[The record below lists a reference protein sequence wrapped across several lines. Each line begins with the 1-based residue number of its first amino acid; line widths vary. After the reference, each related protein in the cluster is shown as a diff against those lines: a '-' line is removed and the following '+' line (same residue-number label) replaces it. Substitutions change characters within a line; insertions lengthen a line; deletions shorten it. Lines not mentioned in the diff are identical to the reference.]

1 MRCIYVFISL
11 LIVLAFASVGLLA
24 QADTPA
30 RGGVPRQPLSQEA
43 SAELAKGQELLY
55 SKDIKGG
62 IASFKKVV
70 ELQPSYVRGYLL
82 LGNAY
87 MQAQQWQD
95 AQSAFETAARLEP
108 ENAIALL
115 GVGAALNQQEDW
127 SGALKPLQQSL
138 KIKADS
144 AEAQYELARSLTAL
158 GRLQDAEIHVRMS
171 VSFNSKYAVPHILM
185 GDIYLH
191 LYDNAEAALA
201 EYETYLRL
209 DPDGP
214 SAAPVKEMIARLKK
228 LMS

>member
-1 MRCIYVFISL
+1 MRRIYVFISL
-11 LIVLAFASVGLLA
+11 LFVLTFAPVGLLA
-24 QADTPA
+24 QADSPA
-30 RGGVPRQPLSQEA
+30 RGSASHQPPSPET
-43 SAELAKGQELLY
+43 SAELAKGQEFLY
-55 SKDIKGG
+55 HKDIKGG

-70 ELQPSYVRGYLL
+70 ELEPAYARGYLL

-87 MQAQQWQD
+87 MQAQQWKD

-108 ENAIALL
+108 ENATALL
-115 GVGAALNQQEDW
+115 GIGAALNQQEDW

-138 KIKADS
+138 KLKADS
-144 AEAQYELARSLTAL
+144 AETQYELGRSLTAL
-158 GRLQDAEIHVRMS
+158 DRLQEAELHVRMS
-171 VSFNSKYAVPHILM
+171 IALNSKYAVPHILM

-214 SAAPVKEMIARLKK
+214 SAPPVKGMIARLKK